1 MNLRDY
7 LYFERKTLRELAK
20 ELHIDARY
28 LGRIKNKQ
36 FRPSLRLAL
45 DIERLTEGKVTAKE
59 LLEDKYE
66 HLK

>member
-7 LYFERKTLRELAK
+7 LYFERKTLKELAK
-20 ELHIDARY
+20 ELHVDARY
-28 LGRIKNKQ
+28 LGRIKNKH

-59 LLEDKYE
+59 LREDIYDD
-66 HLK
+66 LK